1 MTQPPSAAADG
12 INATASAAPGD
23 FGEHV
28 LNAAG
33 EFEVHDE
40 PIDIGVYRFED
51 WLAFAFFWVLALV
64 IFYQFFTR
72 YALNDSA
79 SWTEEI
85 ARYLLICTVF
95 VGAAIN
101 VRKNNHIQV
110 DFLYRFLK
118 PPVARP
124 LSTIVDVVRIAFL
137 AYCVWLTVSL
147 MQKIGAQRM
156 AIIDWPIGLMYG
168 VVAFGFGLMTWRAVG
183 VAIANWKR
191 KASVLERP
199 ELMDEAR

>member
-1 MTQPPSAAADG
+1 MEEQ
-12 INATASAAPGD
+12 
-23 FGEHV
+23 EHV

-40 PIDIGVYRFED
+40 PIDLSQYRFEN
-51 WLAFAFFWVLALV
+51 WIAFVFFWLLALT

-95 VGAAIN
+95 VGAAVG

-110 DFLYRFLK
+110 DFLYRFL
-118 PPVARP
+118 PPMVSRP
-124 LSTIVDVVRIAFL
+124 LSAVVDATRILFL
-137 AYCVWLTVSL
+137 GYCVWLTISL
-147 MQKIGAQRM
+147 MSKIGGQRM
-156 AIIDWPIGLMYG
+156 AIVDWPIGLMYA
-168 VVAFGFGLMTWRAVG
+168 VVAFGFALMTWRAIE

-191 KASVLERP
+191 GASVLERP

>member
-1 MTQPPSAAADG
+1 MSHPEAG
-12 INATASAAPGD
+12 GD
-23 FGEHV
+23 DEHV

-40 PIDIGVYRFED
+40 PIDLSRYHFED
-51 WLAFAFFWVLALV
+51 WIAFAFFWVLALV

-95 VGAAIN
+95 VGAAVG

-110 DFLYRFLK
+110 DFFYRILPK
-118 PPVARP
+118 KLMRVM
-124 LSTIVDVVRIAFL
+124 STIVDVARVLFL
-137 AYCVWLTVSL
+137 GYAVWLTWL
-147 MQKIGAQRM
+147 LIGKIGGLPM
-156 AIIDWPIGLMYG
+156 SIIDWPIGLIYG
-168 VVAFGFGLMTWRAVG
+168 VVLFGFVLMTWRAVE
-183 VAIANWKR
+183 VMARNWKR
-191 KASVLERP
+191 GASVLEDP
-199 ELMDEAR
+199 ELLEFHA

>member
-1 MTQPPSAAADG
+1 MAD
-12 INATASAAPGD
+12 D
-23 FGEHV
+23 QEHV

-33 EFEVHDE
+33 EFDVHDE
-40 PIDIGVYRFED
+40 PIDLTQYRFEN
-51 WLAFAFFWVLALV
+51 WIAFVLFWMLALT

-85 ARYLLICTVF
+85 ARYLLVCTVF

-110 DFLYRFLK
+110 DFLYRFL
-118 PPVARP
+118 PPKVSRP
-124 LSTIVDVVRIAFL
+124 LSTLVDAVRIVFL
-137 AYCVWLTVSL
+137 AYCVWLTISL
-147 MQKIGAQRM
+147 MGKIGSQRM
-156 AIIDWPIGLMYG
+156 AIVDWPIGLMYG
-168 VVAFGFGLMTWRAVG
+168 VVAFGFALMTYRAVW
-183 VAIANWKR
+183 VAIHNWKR
-191 KASVLERP
+191 GASVLERP

>member
-1 MTQPPSAAADG
+1 MEQ
-12 INATASAAPGD
+12 
-23 FGEHV
+23 EHV

-33 EFEVHDE
+33 EFDVHDE
-40 PIDIGVYRFED
+40 PIDLAQYRFENWVAFVLF
-51 WLAFAFFWVLALV
+51 WLLALT

-95 VGAAIN
+95 VGAAIG

-110 DFLYRFLK
+110 DFLYRFL
-118 PPVARP
+118 PPKVSRP
-124 LSTIVDVVRIAFL
+124 LSTLVDVVRIVFF
-137 AYCVWLTVSL
+137 AYCVWLTISL
-147 MQKIGAQRM
+147 MSKIGSQRM
-156 AIIDWPIGLMYG
+156 AIVDWPIGLMYG
-168 VVAFGFGLMTWRAVG
+168 VVAFGFALMTWRAIG

-191 KASVLERP
+191 GASVLERP